1 MLCCASKTGA
11 LLLLLEGVRRDD
23 YPEVHQNTSVNL
35 KY

>member
-11 LLLLLEGVRRDD
+11 LLLLEGVRRDD